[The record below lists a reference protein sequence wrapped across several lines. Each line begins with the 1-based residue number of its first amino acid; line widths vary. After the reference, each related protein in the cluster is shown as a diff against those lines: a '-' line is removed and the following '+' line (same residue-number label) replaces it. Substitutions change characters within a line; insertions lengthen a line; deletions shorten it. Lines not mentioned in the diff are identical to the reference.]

1 MTSTTIPVAPGAR
14 GPAAQRPVTFTGSA
28 PYFTGLFLLALL
40 AFWPSY
46 LSAPA
51 RATAFTHPHPA
62 LAATWMLMLIA
73 QPLAIRTRRLT
84 LHRALGRTSYVVAPL
99 VVASMVLLAHSK
111 THGVPLA
118 DLPGFYVPLS
128 LAGLFGLSYALA
140 IVTRRTTA
148 RHARFIV
155 CTALTLI
162 DPVVVR
168 LLYWAYPTPS
178 FRYQWIT
185 FPLTD
190 LVLVALIWHERHT
203 RVGRSVF
210 PAMLL
215 VFVVAQLV
223 YLLDLYNAAPWVAFV
238 RWFAA
243 LPLT

>member
-1 MTSTTIPVAPGAR
+1 M
-14 GPAAQRPVTFTGSA
+14 
-28 PYFTGLFLLALL
+28 
-40 AFWPSY
+40 
-46 LSAPA
+46 
-51 RATAFTHPHPA
+51 
-62 LAATWMLMLIA
+62 
-73 QPLAIRTRRLT
+73 
-84 LHRALGRTSYVVAPL
+84 
-99 VVASMVLLAHSK
+99 LAHSK

-128 LAGLFGLSYALA
+128 LAGLFGLSYGLA

-148 RHARFIV
+148 RHARFMV

-168 LLYWAYPTPS
+168 LLLLGIPDAELSLSVDYVPAP
-178 FRYQWIT
+178 
-185 FPLTD
+185 D

-210 PAMLL
+210 PAMFM
-215 VFVVAQLV
+215 VFVVAHLV
-223 YLLDLYNAAPWVAFV
+223 FLLDLYNAAAWVAFV